1 MFYKKVTSRDHKWFF
16 LLRYGDLK
24 EGLEMWSSR
33 SLKWQYFDYQQ
44 SRSLQA
50 ILNDTDLCNDIMPE
64 EAADIIKNILI
75 RSKDRFPALF
85 YLAIYKSSCR
95 SRSVAII
102 DNIL

>member
-50 ILNDTDLCNDIMPE
+50 ILNDTDLCTDIMPE
-64 EAADIIKNILI
+64 EAADIIK
-75 RSKDRFPALF
+75 K
-85 YLAIYKSSCR
+85 YL
-95 SRSVAII
+95 
-102 DNIL
+102 DQEQG

>member
-44 SRSLQA
+44 SRRLTLTYVM
-50 ILNDTDLCNDIMPE
+50 IL
-64 EAADIIKNILI
+64 
-75 RSKDRFPALF
+75 
-85 YLAIYKSSCR
+85 CR
-95 SRSVAII
+95 KKPQIS
-102 DNIL
+102 

>member
-50 ILNDTDLCNDIMPE
+50 ILNDTDLCNDI
-64 EAADIIKNILI
+64 IK
-75 RSKDRFPALF
+75 K
-85 YLAIYKSSCR
+85 YL
-95 SRSVAII
+95 
-102 DNIL
+102 DQEQG

>member
-1 MFYKKVTSRDHKWFF
+1 
-16 LLRYGDLK
+16 
-24 EGLEMWSSR
+24 MWSSR

-75 RSKDRFPALF
+75 RSKDRFSALLF
-85 YLAIYKSSCR
+85 GNL
-95 SRSVAII
+95 
-102 DNIL
+102 

>member
-1 MFYKKVTSRDHKWFF
+1 MSCGGGLLCYNKDGGERRENMFYKKVTSRDHKWFF

-64 EAADIIKNILI
+64 EAADIIK
-75 RSKDRFPALF
+75 K
-85 YLAIYKSSCR
+85 YL
-95 SRSVAII
+95 
-102 DNIL
+102 DQEQG

>member
-64 EAADIIKNILI
+64 EAADIIKKI
-75 RSKDRFPALF
+75 S
-85 YLAIYKSSCR
+85 
-95 SRSVAII
+95 
-102 DNIL
+102 

>member
-50 ILNDTDLCNDIMPE
+50 ILNDTDLCNDIMLE
-64 EAADIIKNILI
+64 EAADIIK
-75 RSKDRFPALF
+75 K
-85 YLAIYKSSCR
+85 YL
-95 SRSVAII
+95 
-102 DNIL
+102 DQEQG

>member
-50 ILNDTDLCNDIMPE
+50 IQLIFDSFYQIFNLLNDTDLCNDIMPE
-64 EAADIIKNILI
+64 EAADIIK
-75 RSKDRFPALF
+75 K
-85 YLAIYKSSCR
+85 YL
-95 SRSVAII
+95 
-102 DNIL
+102 DQEQG

>member
-1 MFYKKVTSRDHKWFF
+1 
-16 LLRYGDLK
+16 
-24 EGLEMWSSR
+24 MWSSR

-75 RSKDRFPALF
+75 RSKDRFCSF
-85 YLAIYKSSCR
+85 IWQFIK
-95 SRSVAII
+95 VAAGAGRCY
-102 DNIL
+102 NR

>member
-1 MFYKKVTSRDHKWFF
+1 MEQPQFKMAVF
-16 LLRYGDLK
+16 
-24 EGLEMWSSR
+24 
-33 SLKWQYFDYQQ
+33 FDYQQ

-85 YLAIYKSSCR
+85 LFG
-95 SRSVAII
+95 
-102 DNIL
+102 NL

>member
-1 MFYKKVTSRDHKWFF
+1 MR
-16 LLRYGDLK
+16 
-24 EGLEMWSSR
+24 SSR

-85 YLAIYKSSCR
+85 IWQFIK
-95 SRSVAII
+95 VAAGAGRCY
-102 DNIL
+102 NR

>member
-44 SRSLQA
+44 SRSLQV

-64 EAADIIKNILI
+64 EAADVK
-75 RSKDRFPALF
+75 KK
-85 YLAIYKSSCR
+85 YL
-95 SRSVAII
+95 
-102 DNIL
+102 DQEQG